1 MGFLDHSSNNLILDA
16 VLTDVGRQFL
26 ARNDGSFSI
35 HKFALGD
42 DEVNYGIIQKYGR
55 SSGKEKIEKN
65 TPIFEALTKQS
76 LAQKYKLVSIS
87 NPNLI
92 RLPSLSLTAG
102 PAVSTDYILLK
113 RNSDKIKS
121 ITVEQQIVN
130 ESVIDVELRDQ
141 TFVVELSNMFLQIQ
155 RNTPDNIDGNQ
166 RAQYILTRDADVNS
180 YNGSKLTFVLALRS
194 LTDAMFTVYGTTSN
208 KRVIYTYVRITGVQS
223 GAVKEFRVNIEN
235 S

>member
-1 MGFLDHSSNNLILDA
+1 MGFLDHATNNIILDA

-42 DEVNYGIIQKYGR
+42 DEVDYNIIEKYGR

-76 LAQKYKLVSIS
+76 QAQKYKLISIS

-92 RLPSLSLTAG
+92 RLPSISLTSG
-102 PAVSTDYILLK
+102 QVTNSDYILLK
-113 RNSDKIKS
+113 RNSDKS
-121 ITVEQQIVN
+121 RSVTLEQVIVN
-130 ESVIDVELRDQ
+130 EAVIDVELRDQ
-141 TFVVELSNMFLQIQ
+141 TFIIELSNMFLQIQ

-166 RAQYILTRDADVNS
+166 RAQYILTRDPDVNS
-180 YNGSKLTFVLALRS
+180 YNGSKLTFTLTLRS
-194 LTDAMFTVYGTTSN
+194 LTDAMFTVYGTTGD
-208 KRVIYTYVRITGVQS
+208 KTVIYTYVRVTGVQS
-223 GAVKEFRVNIEN
+223 GAVKEFRVNIQN
-235 S
+235 A